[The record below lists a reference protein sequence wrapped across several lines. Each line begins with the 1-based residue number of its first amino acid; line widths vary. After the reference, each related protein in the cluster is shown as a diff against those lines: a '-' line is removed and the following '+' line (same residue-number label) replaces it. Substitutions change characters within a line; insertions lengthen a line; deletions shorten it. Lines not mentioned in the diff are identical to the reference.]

1 MKRIDYL
8 LPRAA
13 VVITSIAW
21 LSHWIHGYI
30 ALTPKDGWYE
40 NLNVFYGTAAAIAWL
55 ALFAVF
61 LLNTSRS
68 EHV

>member
-21 LSHWIHGYI
+21 LSHWMQGYFE
-30 ALTPKDGWYE
+30 LTPKNAWYD
-40 NLNVFYGTAAAIAWL
+40 NGTLFFGTAAAIAWL
-55 ALFAVF
+55 SLLAVF

>member
-13 VVITSIAW
+13 VVITSLAW

-30 ALTPKDGWYE
+30 ELAPKDGWYD
-40 NLNVFYGTAAAIAWL
+40 LFYGTAAAIAWL
-55 ALFAVF
+55 TLLAVF
-61 LLNTSRS
+61 LLNISRS